1 MLTERSV
8 GFDPKAR
15 YVLALAHLYQ
25 PPREE
30 LGVATRVRANH
41 AAEVNGQVVG
51 QCYWRLLGEPVAKD
65 VKPLPPGFATS
76 FYGVLRESIKGH
88 FPEKFAVIRE
98 NLASTPEIEYMLLGD
113 LWHHF
118 IAPPTKG
125 EVMDPEYPGIGGRT
139 DANLDMWVKI
149 GDLAMHDDVGVI
161 SKGIWLPE
169 TAVSNQV
176 LKVLRK
182 NGKEFVVL
190 QNIQLTNPS
199 KNPSFVP
206 IFEGEDVVDTIAVIH
221 GSAFLSGEMA
231 FPKPG
236 KDITITAEA
245 FLENSDFNWMQ
256 ILAWITDGEFYNHHQ
271 PGKDE
276 FLFEVTRPQVLARYG
291 RKPFSIKQ
299 AIEASN
305 KQINSGVYENSSWTC
320 THGLKHWTGDPEC
333 NCDGVHNEQA
343 LDFKRSLRRKLNRL
357 GKYID
362 DSLDSIDPNWRQ
374 AFIVFFL
381 ETRRTMFYDGD
392 IDADIARLSQ
402 RSETKI
408 LRDPRAIKLFLAN
421 SARWTAEA
429 SCVWYWGEENRVE
442 HNIGTRNLEEAR
454 LVLSG

>member
-1 MLTERSV
+1 MSTQGLER
-8 GFDPKAR
+8 FDSSGSYA
-15 YVLALAHLYQ
+15 LALAHLYQ

-30 LGVATRVRANH
+30 LGVATRTRANH
-41 AAEVNGQVVG
+41 AASVNEIIVG

-76 FYGVLRESIKGH
+76 LYGVLRESIKGH
-88 FPEKFAVIRE
+88 FPDKFTVIRE
-98 NLASTPEIEYMLLGD
+98 NLASTPEREYMVLGD

-125 EVMDPEYPGIGGRT
+125 DVLDPQYPGIGGRT
-139 DANLDMWVKI
+139 DENLDMWVKI
-149 GDLAMHDDVGVI
+149 GDLAMLDDLGFK

-176 LKVLRK
+176 MKILRR

-190 QNIQLTNPS
+190 QDIQLTNPS
-199 KNPSFVP
+199 KNPSYVP
-206 IFEGEDVVDTIAVIH
+206 IFEGKDMVDSIAVIH
-221 GSAFLSGEMA
+221 GSAALSGEMA

-236 KDITITAEA
+236 KDITITAQA
-245 FLENSDFNWMQ
+245 FLENSDFNWMK

-276 FLFEVTRPQVLARYG
+276 FLFEVTRPELLGRYG

-299 AIEASN
+299 ALAASD
-305 KQINSGVYENSSWTC
+305 KQINSEVYENSSWTC
-320 THGLKHWTGDPEC
+320 THGLKHWTGHPEC
-333 NCDGVHNEQA
+333 NCDGVHNERA
-343 LDFKRSLRRKLNRL
+343 LAFKRSLRHQLNVL

-362 DSLDSIDPNWRQ
+362 ESLDSIDPNWRE
-374 AFIVFFL
+374 AFMPFFL
-381 ETRRTMFYDGD
+381 ETRRSMFYDGD
-392 IDADIARLSQ
+392 IDEDIARLSQ

-408 LRDPRAIKLFLAN
+408 LRNPGVVKLFLAN

-429 SCVWYWGEENRVE
+429 SCVWYWGGEDQVE
-442 HNIGTRNLEEAR
+442 HNIGTRNIEEAR
-454 LVLSG
+454 LLLV